1 MKRGERWRTRDEK
14 NVIFCPV
21 KKPVIKN
28 WVLSP
33 PPPAVKRMEERKI
46 SLAELQTV
54 LSQPDLIIPQGPK
67 WIFAKRLLPRRD
79 NLIAA
84 VLLQKK
90 EKDLWLVI
98 SVLIRFEKRF

>member
-1 MKRGERWRTRDEK
+1 MKRSERWRTRDEK
-14 NVIFCPV
+14 NVTFSPV

-33 PPPAVKRMEERKI
+33 HAVKRMEERKI

-67 WIFAKRLLPRRD
+67 WIFAKRLPARRD

>member
-1 MKRGERWRTRDEK
+1 MKRGERWGTRDEK

-33 PPPAVKRMEERKI
+33 HAVKRMEERKI

-98 SVLIRFEKRF
+98 SVLIRFEKKI